1 MTIEEMRQRKTELAY
16 TNEMIAQKS
25 GVPLSTVQKVFA
37 GITAHPRYETLR
49 ALERALTEGQGKDG
63 QPWDRDSDRRFRYL
77 TSSDSGDFGQRDTG
91 RMAYSSEDAAYN
103 ISDPAPTMLREESAV
118 YQAKR
123 QGEYTLEDYYAL
135 PEDVR
140 AELIDGEIFIME
152 APTSIHQAIIT
163 EIWGTL
169 RAYIRSQNGTCMPFA
184 SPLDVQLD
192 CDDRTMLQPDVLVIC
207 DRSKVIKRCIYGA
220 PDLAIEILSPSTRS
234 KDMFLKLNKYK
245 NAGVKEYW
253 MVDPDKKQI
262 IVYDFQHDDNVSIYG
277 FEDRVPVG
285 IFDGQCSVDF
295 REIYDYIG
303 FLYE

>member
-25 GVPLSTVQKVFA
+25 GIPLSTVQKVFA

-49 ALERALTEGQGKDG
+49 ALERALTEDDTRSGRSEGPG
-63 QPWDRDSDRRFRYL
+63 GSGTYSAGNAAGR
-77 TSSDSGDFGQRDTG
+77 TS
-91 RMAYSSEDAAYN
+91 AV
-103 ISDPAPTMLREESAV
+103 LREESAV

-135 PEDVR
+135 PDNVR
-140 AELIDGEIFIME
+140 AELIDGELFIME

-163 EIWGTL
+163 EIWESF
-169 RAYIRSQNGTCMPFA
+169 RAYIRSQNGMCMPFA
-184 SPLDVQLD
+184 APLDVQLD

-220 PDLAIEILSPSTRS
+220 PDLVVEILSPSTRS

-245 NAGVKEYW
+245 NAGVREYW
-253 MVDPDKKQI
+253 VVDPDKKQI

-277 FEDRVPVG
+277 FEDCVPVG